1 MLPVFKI
8 VQIVLRPARHNSIF
22 TVSACLWILFSLAH
36 FDPAFVES
44 FSKIG
49 ILLCFAFFDT
59 SYISRLSIVKRH
71 HSGTVVLVHFL
82 QSACEQVSGAPE
94 HVQVNVRDD
103 IWLICNLCC
112 ILCTPCSFSVFSH
125 WCITHSIEGVWNA
138 SATTF
143 VAFFRFKKR
152 IQTVTQSISGG
163 WEHRYRG
170 YKVMDRVVC

>member
-22 TVSACLWILFSLAH
+22 TVLACGSYSVLHILILHLLSLLAKL
-36 FDPAFVES
+36 AF
-44 FSKIG
+44 
-49 ILLCFAFFDT
+49 CFAFFDT

-71 HSGTVVLVHFL
+71 HGGTVVLVHFL

-170 YKVMDRVVC
+170 YKVMDRVIC